1 MQISNHVNLMQEQ
14 MFVAHQIEYPQNQAT
29 GKRREQTQIKQGQFK
44 EFNLFD
50 RILHMVTVD
59 KAQQLAGVIWWE
71 IIHTKFW
78 PDLKLLILR
87 IQ

>member
-1 MQISNHVNLMQEQ
+1 MQEQ

-50 RILHMVTVD
+50 RILHTVTVD
-59 KAQQLAGVIWWE
+59 KAQQLAGVI
-71 IIHTKFW
+71 
-78 PDLKLLILR
+78 
-87 IQ
+87 